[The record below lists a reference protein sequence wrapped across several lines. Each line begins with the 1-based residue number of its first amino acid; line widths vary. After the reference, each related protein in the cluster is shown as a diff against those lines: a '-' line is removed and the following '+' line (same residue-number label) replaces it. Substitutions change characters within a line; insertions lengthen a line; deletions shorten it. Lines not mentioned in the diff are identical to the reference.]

1 MAEKL
6 TYALTIGGFDGS
18 AGAGILA
25 DVKAMAH
32 FGVYAQ
38 SVCTALTEQNED
50 EFVAPGWIIWERI
63 EAQLDTLFRKHTF
76 EFVKIGLVEKPKIL
90 KRIVDYVREKS
101 PKAFIVWDPIASASA
116 GYHFMRGIEQDDFL
130 PIMSS
135 IDLVTPNAEEFALL
149 GLGLA
154 ASRDQIELGK
164 DFAILLKGGHSV
176 GGDSVDT
183 LWAKDGNQYA
193 APLSQTSRWASPSRN
208 PARLRKTTWMNS
220 SRAAKA
226 VSVLFLLRRD
236 NLAYLFHCG
245 ILDLVGE
252 RHVAPQDSRLGEISG
267 LA

>member
-6 TYALTIGGFDGS
+6 TYALTIGGFDGR

-90 KRIVDYVREKS
+90 KRIIDYVREKS

-154 ASRDQIELGK
+154 ASRDQIQLGK

-183 LWAKDGNQYA
+183 LWTKDGNQYKFSS
-193 APLSQTSRWASPSRN
+193 PRIPGDGKHGTGCNLSSAIV
-208 PARLRKTTWMNS
+208 A
-220 SRAAKA
+220 
-226 VSVLFLLRRD
+226 
-236 NLAYLFHCG
+236 NLALGKSLTEACQIAKNYMDEF
-245 ILDLVGE
+245 IKSGE
-252 RHVAPQDSRLGEISG
+252 GRLGFISSS
-267 LA
+267 AR

>member
-18 AGAGILA
+18 AGAGIQA

-63 EAQLDTLFRKHTF
+63 EAQLDTLFRKHAF

-90 KRIVDYVREKS
+90 KRIVDYVRAKS

-154 ASRDQIELGK
+154 ASRDQIQLGK

-183 LWAKDGNQYA
+183 LWTKDGNQYKFSS
-193 APLSQTSRWASPSRN
+193 PRIPGDGKHGTGCNLSSAIV
-208 PARLRKTTWMNS
+208 A
-220 SRAAKA
+220 
-226 VSVLFLLRRD
+226 
-236 NLAYLFHCG
+236 NLALGKSLTEACQIAKNYMDEF
-245 ILDLVGE
+245 IKSGE
-252 RHVAPQDSRLGEISG
+252 GRLGFISSS
-267 LA
+267 AR

>member
-90 KRIVDYVREKS
+90 KRIIDYVREKS

-154 ASRDQIELGK
+154 ASRDQIQLGK

-183 LWAKDGNQYA
+183 LWTKDGNQYKF
-193 APLSQTSRWASPSRN
+193 S
-208 PARLRKTTWMNS
+208 S
-220 SRAAKA
+220 SRIPGDGKHGTGCNLSSAIVA
-226 VSVLFLLRRD
+226 
-236 NLAYLFHCG
+236 NLALGKSLTEACQIAKNYMDEF
-245 ILDLVGE
+245 IKSGE
-252 RHVAPQDSRLGEISG
+252 GRLGFISSS
-267 LA
+267 AR

>member
-130 PIMSS
+130 PIMSN

-154 ASRDQIELGK
+154 ASRDQIQLGK

-183 LWAKDGNQYA
+183 LWAKDGKQYKFSS
-193 APLSQTSRWASPSRN
+193 PRIPGDGKHGTGCNLSSAIV
-208 PARLRKTTWMNS
+208 A
-220 SRAAKA
+220 
-226 VSVLFLLRRD
+226 
-236 NLAYLFHCG
+236 NLALGKSLTESCQIAKNYMDEF
-245 ILDLVGE
+245 IKSGE
-252 RHVAPQDSRLGEISG
+252 GRLGFISS
-267 LA
+267 AAR

>member
-154 ASRDQIELGK
+154 ASRDQIQLGK

-183 LWAKDGNQYA
+183 LWAKDGKQYKFSS
-193 APLSQTSRWASPSRN
+193 PRIPGDGKHGTGCNLSSAIV
-208 PARLRKTTWMNS
+208 A
-220 SRAAKA
+220 
-226 VSVLFLLRRD
+226 
-236 NLAYLFHCG
+236 NLALGKSLTESCQIAKNYMDEF
-245 ILDLVGE
+245 IKSGE
-252 RHVAPQDSRLGEISG
+252 GRLGFISSS
-267 LA
+267 AR

>member
-101 PKAFIVWDPIASASA
+101 PKAFIVWDPNASASA

-130 PIMSS
+130 PIMSN

-154 ASRDQIELGK
+154 ASRDQIQLGK

-183 LWAKDGNQYA
+183 LWTKDGKQYKFSS
-193 APLSQTSRWASPSRN
+193 PRIPGDGKHGTGCNLSSAIV
-208 PARLRKTTWMNS
+208 A
-220 SRAAKA
+220 
-226 VSVLFLLRRD
+226 
-236 NLAYLFHCG
+236 NLALGKSLTESCQIAKNYMDEF
-245 ILDLVGE
+245 IKSGE
-252 RHVAPQDSRLGEISG
+252 GRLGFISSS
-267 LA
+267 AR

>member
-90 KRIVDYVREKS
+90 KRIVDYVRAKS

-154 ASRDQIELGK
+154 ASRDQIQLGK

-183 LWAKDGNQYA
+183 LWTKDGNQYKFSS
-193 APLSQTSRWASPSRN
+193 PRIPGDGKHGTGCNLSSAII
-208 PARLRKTTWMNS
+208 A
-220 SRAAKA
+220 
-226 VSVLFLLRRD
+226 
-236 NLAYLFHCG
+236 NLALGKSLTEACQIAKNYMDEF
-245 ILDLVGE
+245 IKSGE
-252 RHVAPQDSRLGEISG
+252 GRLGFISSS
-267 LA
+267 AR

>member
-63 EAQLDTLFRKHTF
+63 EAQLDTLFRKHSF

-183 LWAKDGNQYA
+183 LWAKDGKQYKFSS
-193 APLSQTSRWASPSRN
+193 PRIPGDGKHGTGCNLSSAIV
-208 PARLRKTTWMNS
+208 A
-220 SRAAKA
+220 
-226 VSVLFLLRRD
+226 
-236 NLAYLFHCG
+236 NLALGKSLTESCQIAKNYMDEF
-245 ILDLVGE
+245 IKSGE
-252 RHVAPQDSRLGEISG
+252 GRLGFISSS
-267 LA
+267 AR

>member
-183 LWAKDGNQYA
+183 LWAKDGKQYKFSS
-193 APLSQTSRWASPSRN
+193 PRIPGDGKHGTGCNLSSAIV
-208 PARLRKTTWMNS
+208 A
-220 SRAAKA
+220 
-226 VSVLFLLRRD
+226 
-236 NLAYLFHCG
+236 NLALGKSLTESCQIAKNYMDEF
-245 ILDLVGE
+245 IKSGE
-252 RHVAPQDSRLGEISG
+252 GRLGFISSS
-267 LA
+267 AR

>member
-1 MAEKL
+1 M

-130 PIMSS
+130 PIMSN

-183 LWAKDGNQYA
+183 LWTKDGKQYKFSS
-193 APLSQTSRWASPSRN
+193 PRIPGDGKHGTGCNLSSAIV
-208 PARLRKTTWMNS
+208 A
-220 SRAAKA
+220 
-226 VSVLFLLRRD
+226 
-236 NLAYLFHCG
+236 NLALGKSLTESCQIAKNYMDEF
-245 ILDLVGE
+245 IKSGE
-252 RHVAPQDSRLGEISG
+252 GRLGFISSS
-267 LA
+267 AR

>member
-130 PIMSS
+130 PIMSN

-154 ASRDQIELGK
+154 ASRDQIQLGK

-183 LWAKDGNQYA
+183 LWAKDGKQYKFSS
-193 APLSQTSRWASPSRN
+193 PRIPGDGKHGTGCNLSSAIV
-208 PARLRKTTWMNS
+208 A
-220 SRAAKA
+220 
-226 VSVLFLLRRD
+226 
-236 NLAYLFHCG
+236 NLALGKSLTESCQIAKNYMDEF
-245 ILDLVGE
+245 IKSGE
-252 RHVAPQDSRLGEISG
+252 GRLGFISSS
-267 LA
+267 AR

>member
-130 PIMSS
+130 PIMSN

-183 LWAKDGNQYA
+183 LWTKDGKQYKFSS
-193 APLSQTSRWASPSRN
+193 PRIPGDGKHGTGCNLSSAIV
-208 PARLRKTTWMNS
+208 A
-220 SRAAKA
+220 
-226 VSVLFLLRRD
+226 
-236 NLAYLFHCG
+236 NLALGKSLTESCQIAKNYMDEF
-245 ILDLVGE
+245 IKSGE
-252 RHVAPQDSRLGEISG
+252 GRLGFISSS
-267 LA
+267 AR

>member
-130 PIMSS
+130 PIMSN

-183 LWAKDGNQYA
+183 LWAKDGNQYKFSS
-193 APLSQTSRWASPSRN
+193 PRIPGDGKHGTGCNLSSAIV
-208 PARLRKTTWMNS
+208 A
-220 SRAAKA
+220 
-226 VSVLFLLRRD
+226 
-236 NLAYLFHCG
+236 NLALGKSLTESCQIAKNYMDEF
-245 ILDLVGE
+245 IQSGE
-252 RHVAPQDSRLGEISG
+252 GRLGFISSS
-267 LA
+267 AR

>member
-154 ASRDQIELGK
+154 ASRDQIQLGK

-183 LWAKDGNQYA
+183 LWTKDGKQYKFSS
-193 APLSQTSRWASPSRN
+193 PRIPGDGKHGTGCNLSSAIV
-208 PARLRKTTWMNS
+208 A
-220 SRAAKA
+220 
-226 VSVLFLLRRD
+226 
-236 NLAYLFHCG
+236 NLALGKSLTESCQIAKNYMDEF
-245 ILDLVGE
+245 IKSGE
-252 RHVAPQDSRLGEISG
+252 GRLGFISSS
-267 LA
+267 AR

>member
-183 LWAKDGNQYA
+183 LWAKDGKQYKFSS
-193 APLSQTSRWASPSRN
+193 PRIPGDGKHGTGCNLSSAIV
-208 PARLRKTTWMNS
+208 A
-220 SRAAKA
+220 
-226 VSVLFLLRRD
+226 
-236 NLAYLFHCG
+236 NLALGKSLTESCQIAKNYMDEFIKG
-245 ILDLVGE
+245 GE
-252 RHVAPQDSRLGEISG
+252 GRLGFISSS
-267 LA
+267 AR

>member
-90 KRIVDYVREKS
+90 KRIVDYVRAKS

-154 ASRDQIELGK
+154 ASRDQIQLGK

-183 LWAKDGNQYA
+183 LWTKDGNQYKFSS
-193 APLSQTSRWASPSRN
+193 PRIPGDGKHGTGCNLSSAIV
-208 PARLRKTTWMNS
+208 A
-220 SRAAKA
+220 
-226 VSVLFLLRRD
+226 
-236 NLAYLFHCG
+236 NLALGKSLTEACQIAKNYMDEF
-245 ILDLVGE
+245 IKSGE
-252 RHVAPQDSRLGEISG
+252 GRLGFISSS
-267 LA
+267 AQ

>member
-130 PIMSS
+130 PIMSN

-183 LWAKDGNQYA
+183 LWTKDGKQYKFSS
-193 APLSQTSRWASPSRN
+193 PRIPGDGKHGTGCNLSSAIV
-208 PARLRKTTWMNS
+208 A
-220 SRAAKA
+220 
-226 VSVLFLLRRD
+226 
-236 NLAYLFHCG
+236 NLALGKSFTESCQIAKNYMDEF
-245 ILDLVGE
+245 IKSGE
-252 RHVAPQDSRLGEISG
+252 GRLGFISSS
-267 LA
+267 AR

>member
-130 PIMSS
+130 PIMSN

-183 LWAKDGNQYA
+183 LWAKDGKQYKFSS
-193 APLSQTSRWASPSRN
+193 PRIPGDGKHGTGCNLSSAIV
-208 PARLRKTTWMNS
+208 A
-220 SRAAKA
+220 
-226 VSVLFLLRRD
+226 
-236 NLAYLFHCG
+236 NLALGKSLTESCQIAKNYMDEF
-245 ILDLVGE
+245 IKSGE
-252 RHVAPQDSRLGEISG
+252 GRLGFISSS
-267 LA
+267 AR

>member
-154 ASRDQIELGK
+154 ASRDQIGLGK
-164 DFAILLKGGHSV
+164 DFAILLKRGHAV
-176 GGDSVDT
+176 GGDSVYT
-183 LWAKDGNQYA
+183 LWAKDGNQYKFSS
-193 APLSQTSRWASPSRN
+193 PRIPGDGKHGTGCNLSSAIV
-208 PARLRKTTWMNS
+208 A
-220 SRAAKA
+220 
-226 VSVLFLLRRD
+226 
-236 NLAYLFHCG
+236 NLALGKSLTESCQIAKNYMDEF
-245 ILDLVGE
+245 IKSGE
-252 RHVAPQDSRLGEISG
+252 GRLGFIAS
-267 LA
+267 

>member
-1 MAEKL
+1 MSEKMNF
-6 TYALTIGGFDGS
+6 ALTIAGFDGS

-32 FGVYAQ
+32 FGVYCE
-38 SVCTALTEQNED
+38 SVCTALTQQNED

-130 PIMSS
+130 PIMSN

-183 LWAKDGNQYA
+183 LWAKDGKQYKFSS
-193 APLSQTSRWASPSRN
+193 PRIPGDGKHGTGCNLSSAIV
-208 PARLRKTTWMNS
+208 A
-220 SRAAKA
+220 
-226 VSVLFLLRRD
+226 
-236 NLAYLFHCG
+236 NLALGKSLTESCQIAKNYMDEF
-245 ILDLVGE
+245 IKSGE
-252 RHVAPQDSRLGEISG
+252 GRLGFISSS
-267 LA
+267 AR

>member
-90 KRIVDYVREKS
+90 KRIIDYVREKS

-154 ASRDQIELGK
+154 ASRDQIQLGK

-183 LWAKDGNQYA
+183 LWTKDGNQYKFSS
-193 APLSQTSRWASPSRN
+193 PRIPGDGKHGTGCNLSSAIV
-208 PARLRKTTWMNS
+208 A
-220 SRAAKA
+220 
-226 VSVLFLLRRD
+226 
-236 NLAYLFHCG
+236 NLALGKSLTEACQIAKNYMDEF
-245 ILDLVGE
+245 IKSGE
-252 RHVAPQDSRLGEISG
+252 GRLGFISSS
-267 LA
+267 AR

>member
-154 ASRDQIELGK
+154 ASRDQIQLGK

-183 LWAKDGNQYA
+183 LWAKDGNQYKFSS
-193 APLSQTSRWASPSRN
+193 PRIPGDGKHGTGCNLSSAIV
-208 PARLRKTTWMNS
+208 A
-220 SRAAKA
+220 
-226 VSVLFLLRRD
+226 
-236 NLAYLFHCG
+236 NLALGKSLTESCQIAKNYMDEF
-245 ILDLVGE
+245 IKSGE
-252 RHVAPQDSRLGEISG
+252 GRLGFISSS
-267 LA
+267 AR

>member
-38 SVCTALTEQNED
+38 SVCTALTEQNAD

-130 PIMSS
+130 PIMSN

-154 ASRDQIELGK
+154 ASRDQIQLGK

-183 LWAKDGNQYA
+183 LWTKDGKQYKFSS
-193 APLSQTSRWASPSRN
+193 PRIPGDGKHGTGCNLSSAMV
-208 PARLRKTTWMNS
+208 A
-220 SRAAKA
+220 
-226 VSVLFLLRRD
+226 
-236 NLAYLFHCG
+236 NLALGKSLTESCQIAKNYMDEF
-245 ILDLVGE
+245 IKSGE
-252 RHVAPQDSRLGEISG
+252 GRLGFISSS
-267 LA
+267 AR

>member
-76 EFVKIGLVEKPKIL
+76 DFVKIGLVEKPKIL

-154 ASRDQIELGK
+154 ASRDQIQLGK

-183 LWAKDGNQYA
+183 LWTKDGNQYKFSSPRIPGA
-193 APLSQTSRWASPSRN
+193 GKHGTGCNLSSAIV
-208 PARLRKTTWMNS
+208 A
-220 SRAAKA
+220 
-226 VSVLFLLRRD
+226 
-236 NLAYLFHCG
+236 NLALGKSLTEACQIAKNYMDEF
-245 ILDLVGE
+245 IKSGE
-252 RHVAPQDSRLGEISG
+252 GRLGFISSS
-267 LA
+267 AR

>member
-63 EAQLDTLFRKHTF
+63 EAQLDTLFRKHAF

-90 KRIVDYVREKS
+90 KRIVDYVRAKS
-101 PKAFIVWDPIASASA
+101 PKVFIVWDPIASASA

-154 ASRDQIELGK
+154 ASRDQIQLGK

-183 LWAKDGNQYA
+183 LWTKDGNQYKFSS
-193 APLSQTSRWASPSRN
+193 PRIPGDGKHGTGCNLSSAIV
-208 PARLRKTTWMNS
+208 A
-220 SRAAKA
+220 
-226 VSVLFLLRRD
+226 
-236 NLAYLFHCG
+236 NLALGKSLTEACQIAKNYMDEF
-245 ILDLVGE
+245 IKSGE
-252 RHVAPQDSRLGEISG
+252 GRLGFISSS
-267 LA
+267 AR

>member
-101 PKAFIVWDPIASASA
+101 PKAFIVWDPVASASA

-130 PIMSS
+130 PIMSN

-183 LWAKDGNQYA
+183 LWTKDGKQYKFSS
-193 APLSQTSRWASPSRN
+193 PRIPGDGKHGTGCNLSSAIV
-208 PARLRKTTWMNS
+208 A
-220 SRAAKA
+220 
-226 VSVLFLLRRD
+226 
-236 NLAYLFHCG
+236 NLALGKSLTESCQIAKNYMDEF
-245 ILDLVGE
+245 IKSGE
-252 RHVAPQDSRLGEISG
+252 GRLGFISSS
-267 LA
+267 AR

>member
-183 LWAKDGNQYA
+183 LWAKDGNQYKFSS
-193 APLSQTSRWASPSRN
+193 PRIPGDGKHGTGCNLSSAIV
-208 PARLRKTTWMNS
+208 A
-220 SRAAKA
+220 
-226 VSVLFLLRRD
+226 
-236 NLAYLFHCG
+236 NLALGKSLTESCQIAKNYMDEF
-245 ILDLVGE
+245 IKSGE
-252 RHVAPQDSRLGEISG
+252 GRLGFISSS
-267 LA
+267 AR

>member
-63 EAQLDTLFRKHTF
+63 EAQLDTLFRKHAF

-90 KRIVDYVREKS
+90 KRIVDYVRAKS

-154 ASRDQIELGK
+154 ASRDQIQLGK

-183 LWAKDGNQYA
+183 LWTKDGNQYKFSS
-193 APLSQTSRWASPSRN
+193 PRIPGDGKHGTGCNLSSAIV
-208 PARLRKTTWMNS
+208 A
-220 SRAAKA
+220 
-226 VSVLFLLRRD
+226 
-236 NLAYLFHCG
+236 NLALGKSLTEACQIAKNYMDEF
-245 ILDLVGE
+245 IKSGE
-252 RHVAPQDSRLGEISG
+252 GRLGFISSS
-267 LA
+267 AR

>member
-154 ASRDQIELGK
+154 ASRDQIQLGK

-183 LWAKDGNQYA
+183 LWTKDGNQYKF
-193 APLSQTSRWASPSRN
+193 S
-208 PARLRKTTWMNS
+208 S
-220 SRAAKA
+220 SRIPGDGKHGTGCNLSSAIVA
-226 VSVLFLLRRD
+226 
-236 NLAYLFHCG
+236 NLALGKSLTEACQIAKNYMDEF
-245 ILDLVGE
+245 IKSGE
-252 RHVAPQDSRLGEISG
+252 GRLGFISSS
-267 LA
+267 AR